1 MTKRLLATTAL
12 LLTVPL
18 AFWLT
23 GWHWQAATPGNYLL
37 YLITQTAGK
46 YGILPAS
53 IILYVLLWQAHHRGE
68 AHALLLVALLAI
80 GSTQVAKVLLKPLI
94 AEPRPYI
101 VAMHDADPDRI
112 RAFYATPRTV
122 RRARTATYYEG
133 SAVPA
138 YLAAHRASEAGYSF
152 PSGHSLFAT
161 SWALLFAG
169 IIGYANRRRRLVS
182 TAVTL
187 WAMLVMTSRVA
198 LGLHYPIDLAGAVIL
213 ACAIELPLLHCWR
226 QRHNSPRLRHLLN
239 RLTSAPTSSSQ

>member
-23 GWHWQAATPGNYLL
+23 GWHWQATTPGNYPL

-46 YGILPAS
+46 YGLLPISAG
-53 IILYVLLWQAHHRGE
+53 LYALLWWTHRRGE
-68 AHALLLVALLAI
+68 ARALLLVVLLAI

-101 VAMHDADPDRI
+101 VAMTDADPSRI
-112 RAFYATPRTV
+112 HAFYAQPRSERHAYVT
-122 RRARTATYYEG
+122 RYYADSAT
-133 SAVPA
+133 PA
-138 YLAAHRASEAGYSF
+138 YLSAHRASETGYSF

-169 IIGYANRRRRLVS
+169 IIGYANRRRYLVS

-187 WAMLVMTSRVA
+187 WAMLVMTSRVI
-198 LGLHYPIDLAGAVIL
+198 LGLHYPIDLAGAILL
-213 ACAIELPLLHCWR
+213 ACAILLPLLHAWR
-226 QRHNSPRLRHLLN
+226 QRHHSPRLHRLLN
-239 RLTSAPTSSSQ
+239 RLTAAPTSNSQ